1 MGPHLDPQ
9 SNRILLWRGVDSGV
23 AASWDPEALA
33 QGRFVSK
40 APATWDE
47 AQSNMNA
54 ENFTYGRWW
63 GDRDAAQSYAGD
75 PAKEEGAHMV
85 GAWFSPED
93 LVEQKSSYGY
103 LARPGATGVIEEAH
117 TSENGRWRPHPD
129 AKGKIVTASG
139 IIRSADAE
147 QAKQTGGMVALYPST
162 ESAQKIVVPGGEP
175 IDDLHLT
182 VTYFG
187 QDVTG
192 QDPTELVDFLYYLTP
207 QFPPVEAN
215 IFGTA
220 VFNSTGDDPCIVYL
234 VGNSPHLTP
243 LFQQLKR
250 FALEHY
256 PGAAEQHD
264 PWIPHITAAYGAG
277 AMIDYEGPVVFD
289 RIGIRWPGAD
299 QDFNL

>member
-1 MGPHLDPQ
+1 MPD
-9 SNRILLWRGVDSGV
+9 V
-23 AASWDPEALA
+23 
-33 QGRFVSK
+33 
-40 APATWDE
+40 
-47 AQSNMNA
+47 M
-54 ENFTYGRWW
+54 
-63 GDRDAAQSYAGD
+63 
-75 PAKEEGAHMV
+75 
-85 GAWFSPED
+85 
-93 LVEQKSSYGY
+93 
-103 LARPGATGVIEEAH
+103 PGAGNPA
-117 TSENGRWRPHPD
+117 SFRENGRVVRAKTRHLEECVAAGIPVVGDKIQRHTYMRDPH
-129 AKGKIVTASG
+129 SG
-139 IIRSADAE
+139 ADNCICGRQDGHLLHMGTPIIRSADAE
-147 QAKQTGGMVALYPST
+147 QAKQTGGMVALCPST

-289 RIGIRWPGAD
+289 RIGLRWPGAD